1 MKDLGMQKGFTV
13 IELVIVIVV
22 IGILATIGILSYGSA
37 QKKAYDASVQ
47 SDLESISGEL
57 EAYRARVDT
66 ANPSQQFPRT
76 KVNLES
82 LEIQAT
88 KNAYDTTIS
97 YNMIYCIT
105 NTGAD
110 PYQGYKL
117 IARSK
122 SGSIYLMTQDGFQTN
137 TFTASDLTST
147 LCSTLGMG
155 LVSNGMYAPNTWQ
168 DWVHTG
174 Q

>member
-1 MKDLGMQKGFTV
+1 MQKGFTV
-13 IELVIVIVV
+13 IELIIVIVV
-22 IGILATIGILSYGSA
+22 IGILATIGILSYSGA

-88 KNAYDTTIS
+88 KNAYDTTLQTLVLIPTKD
-97 YNMIYCIT
+97 T
-105 NTGAD
+105 NSS
-110 PYQGYKL
+110 QE
-117 IARSK
+117 
-122 SGSIYLMTQDGFQTN
+122 
-137 TFTASDLTST
+137 ASLDRYT
-147 LCSTLGMG
+147 
-155 LVSNGMYAPNTWQ
+155 
-168 DWVHTG
+168 
-174 Q
+174 